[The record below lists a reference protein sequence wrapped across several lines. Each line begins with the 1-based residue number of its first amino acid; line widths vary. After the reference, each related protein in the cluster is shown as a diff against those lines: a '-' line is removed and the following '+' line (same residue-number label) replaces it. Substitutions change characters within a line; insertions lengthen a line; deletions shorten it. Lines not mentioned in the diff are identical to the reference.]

1 MEFLKKFF
9 SDDDSVIGLCG
20 FKQIKPKYYQTP
32 VMEEVF
38 FNPFESKR
46 VYETNFSKNVFLSV

>member
-9 SDDDSVIGLCG
+9 NDDSVMVGLSS

-38 FNPFESKR
+38 FNPFEGKR
-46 VYETNFSKNVFLSV
+46 VYQTDFSKNSFLSY